1 MQTQEP
7 NEKVEPGS
15 PFASSQIQEELDKL
29 ACQRDAMIVAA
40 FYQQLITEKIPEDVA
55 KDLTIAY
62 IVKPNPVGR

>member
-7 NEKVEPGS
+7 NEKAEPGS
-15 PFASSQIQEELDKL
+15 PFASSQIQEELGKL

-62 IVKPNPVGR
+62 IVKPNPFGQ